1 MSKLKKQFISNI
13 PYYVLFFILLFI
25 HIQLNVSTGDD
36 VNFAIRAKS
45 MTFTDFNIYKYYNW
59 SSRQLIES
67 VLYFISVHSHVWM
80 LLNSLVIT
88 IIAKLIEAIEIV
100 CQALR
105 EDKDYY
111 KDWESKL
118 TECIYEEICMNP
130 AYYMDENN
138 WKQISNGAAHNFLK
152 LLKI

>member
-1 MSKLKKQFISNI
+1 
-13 PYYVLFFILLFI
+13 
-25 HIQLNVSTGDD
+25 
-36 VNFAIRAKS
+36 
-45 MTFTDFNIYKYYNW
+45 MTEKD
-59 SSRQLIES
+59 
-67 VLYFISVHSHVWM
+67 
-80 LLNSLVIT
+80 
-88 IIAKLIEAIEIV
+88 AKLIEAIEIV

-111 KDWESKL
+111 NSWESKL

-138 WKQISNGAAHNFLK
+138 WKQISNDAAHNFLK